1 MPAAVERAF
10 WLQPDM
16 RDATRR
22 AAMLRAVA
30 AALAH
35 ARDRIITAA
44 SAETALTPEE
54 LAPEFARM
62 TRTLEMFAGVVEDG
76 RWTRESHTPP
86 AADPADAIGPNHDLR
101 SRLIPLRGV
110 VVVFGASNFPLAY
123 GVCGGDT
130 ASALAAGCPVVV
142 KEHPAHRETG
152 RLIAETA
159 RVAIKA
165 AGFDP
170 DILGYIE
177 DDGTH
182 SAEIAKQLIEHPH
195 TAAVGFT
202 GSLAV
207 GTQLHRLAATR
218 PDPLGPIPV
227 FAEMGSVNPSVIF
240 PAALA
245 SREDAIIE
253 QLAASISQRFGQ
265 QCTCPGIIFLH
276 SNRDGRPFAEKLAA
290 RLAQTPSR
298 RMLSPSVARG
308 FEHAVA
314 TVAAAREVTRVGN
327 PTPGGPVVL
336 HCVGSEALAQFETV
350 LATEMFGPGV
360 LVVDDAGY
368 DGDSMEFPGSLTMSI
383 WFDPDSPEDLAAARR
398 FLDVGRFGAG
408 RIIFNGVPTGVRVC
422 DSTTHGGPWPA
433 TNRPDTT
440 AVGPRAIERWCRWVS
455 FQNAPSTPMGI

>member
-1 MPAAVERAF
+1 
-10 WLQPDM
+10 
-16 RDATRR
+16 
-22 AAMLRAVA
+22 MLRSIA
-30 AALAH
+30 AALAK
-35 ARDRIITAA
+35 ARDRIIAVA
-44 SAETALTPEE
+44 SAETALTPDE

-62 TRTLEMFAGVVEDG
+62 TRTLEMFASVVEDG
-76 RWTRESHTPP
+76 RWVRESHTPA
-86 AADPADAIGPNHDLR
+86 AADPNDAIGPNHDLR

-159 RVAIKA
+159 RVAIKQVGA
-165 AGFDP
+165 ARVGAGLDP
-170 DILGYIE
+170 DILGYVE
-177 DDGTH
+177 DDGTN
-182 SAEIAKQLIEHPH
+182 SAELAKQLIEHRA

-207 GTQLHRLAATR
+207 GTQLHRLAANR
-218 PDPLGPIPV
+218 PHPLGPIPV

-245 SREDAIIE
+245 SCGDAIID
-253 QLAASISQRFGQ
+253 QLAASITQRFGQ

-276 SNRDGRPFAEKLAA
+276 GSRDGRPFAEKLAA
-290 RLAQTPSR
+290 KLAQSPPR
-298 RMLSPSVARG
+298 RMLSPSVASG
-308 FEHAVA
+308 FERAVA
-314 TVAAAREVTRVGN
+314 TVAGARGITRIG
-327 PTPGGPVVL
+327 PAIHGGPVVL
-336 HCVGSEALAQFETV
+336 HCTAADALAQFETV

-360 LVVDDAGY
+360 LVVDDAGH
-368 DGDSMEFPGSLTMSI
+368 DGDAMEFPGSLTMSI
-383 WFDPDSPEDLAAARR
+383 WFDPDSPEDVAAARR
-398 FLDVGRFGAG
+398 FLATGRFGAG

-422 DSTTHGGPWPA
+422 ESMTHGGPWPA
-433 TNRPDTT
+433 TNRPDST

-455 FQNAPSTPMGI
+455 WQNAPGVLLDGWNG